1 MTDCRT
7 RVRGVCAEAPRT
19 MHGAGGPHAARA
31 PLIVDI
37 KTPAH
42 GDAMRRC
49 SAGCRSFT
57 AVRVAGLMEAA
68 GPAGAADD
76 SRPASSLAAG
86 RCSER
91 RP

>member
-1 MTDCRT
+1 MSNARS
-7 RVRGVCAEAPRT
+7 RGLRRSAAHHAWR
-19 MHGAGGPHAARA
+19 GGPHAARA